1 MAFHYV
7 EMSIYLISHLML
19 DVKIILKEIVYHY
32 KSCYIHQISWYI
44 NIIQILPWLTRAVIT
59 PLTCPCIALFHFS
72 ISSSHTDLFSC
83 SWISH
88 DHSYPEAFAV
98 MVSFSWNVFLIFSQ
112 LVPSLCSDLSL
123 NISSLE
129 RPLPSTLP
137 KYSLPTPS
145 FSKIWLYFCFISYH
159 LKLFCFLV
167 TMCLFPQEC
176 LQFHEAKDLTCLF
189 IILST

>member
-1 MAFHYV
+1 MLHTPN
-7 EMSIYLISHLML
+7 ILIHKYNPNLTMTDKGRDYPSDLPLYCTLSFLNILQPHWPFQLLL
-19 DVKIILKEIVYHY
+19 DKPR
-32 KSCYIHQISWYI
+32 SF
-44 NIIQILPWLTRAVIT
+44 LPWDL
-59 PLTCPCIALFHFS
+59 CSYGFLFLKCFS
-72 ISSSHTDLFSC
+72 DF
-83 SWISH
+83 
-88 DHSYPEAFAV
+88 
-98 MVSFSWNVFLIFSQ
+98 FSQ

-167 TMCLFPQEC
+167 TMCLSLQEC
-176 LQFHEAKDLTCLF
+176 LQF
-189 IILST
+189 ILST